1 MFRNAFRFV
10 VPLLVGLI
18 FVACQG
24 TAPAS
29 APSTAAPA
37 TAVPTATLQA
47 TSVPSTATPPSPATA
62 TAVATAGASE
72 TSPSGATAVPPTE
85 TLAPGQTELILVTHD
100 SFAASEDVIREF
112 EKANNAKVSI
122 LKSGDAGA
130 ELNKEILAGAS
141 NPLGDAL
148 FGVDNTFL
156 SRALKAD
163 IFEPYQANGIRQ
175 IPDEFKLDPQNRLTP
190 IDYGDVCLNY
200 DIGWFKQ
207 KNIPAPQ
214 TLEDLVK
221 PEYKSLLVV
230 ENPATSSPGLA
241 FLLATVAHF
250 GEDKYLDYWKQ
261 LRTNDVAVTDGWD
274 DAFNNRFTLSGNG
287 DRPVVV
293 SYATDPAAEVFF
305 GNGKYTEPPNGLI
318 ANNQACFRQIEFAGV
333 LKGAKHPELARKFID
348 YMLSVPFQSD
358 IPGQMFVYPVNPQAK
373 LPDWFKF
380 ALQPRS
386 TAELAPDVIGANRDR
401 WINAWTQLMLR

>member
-1 MFRNAFRFV
+1 MA
-10 VPLLVGLI
+10 
-18 FVACQG
+18 VA
-24 TAPAS
+24 
-29 APSTAAPA
+29 
-37 TAVPTATLQA
+37 V
-47 TSVPSTATPPSPATA
+47 TA
-62 TAVATAGASE
+62 TAAATEA
-72 TSPSGATAVPPTE
+72 SPSGATAVPPTE

-100 SFAASEDVIREF
+100 SFAASEDVIQEF
-112 EKANNAKVSI
+112 EKANNAKVRI
-122 LKSGDAGA
+122 LKSGDAGV

-163 IFEPYQANGIRQ
+163 IFETHMADGVRE
-175 IPDEFKLDPQNRLTP
+175 IPNEFKLDPKFRLTP

-214 TLEDLVK
+214 ALEDLVK
-221 PEYKSLLVV
+221 PQYKSLLVV

-241 FLLATVAHF
+241 FLLATIAHF
-250 GEDKYLDYWKQ
+250 GQDKYLDYWKQ
-261 LRTNDVAVTDGWD
+261 LRANDVAISDGWD
-274 DAFNNRFTLSGNG
+274 DAFNNRFTLSANG

-305 GNGKYTEPPNGLI
+305 SNGKFTEPPNALI
-318 ANNQACFRQIEFAGV
+318 ANNQACFKQIEFAGV
-333 LKGAKHPELARKFID
+333 LKGAKHPDLARKFVD
-348 YMLSVPFQSD
+348 YMLSVRFQSD
-358 IPGQMFVYPVNPQAK
+358 IPGQMFVYPVNPQAT

-380 ALQPRS
+380 SPPLKSDATLP
-386 TAELAPDVIGANRDR
+386 PDVIDANRDK
-401 WINAWTQLMLR
+401 WITAWTQAMLR